1 MFLTTIVCTDG
12 IQLDETLL
20 IPWVGS
26 SRKFSFI
33 IQAYRHAGNDIW
45 IMTRHLIM
53 SLLCHKVPEYVF
65 LLENKIVVIRNI
77 FTWIYI

>member
-20 IPWVGS
+20 IPWV
-26 SRKFSFI
+26 SFI

-65 LLENKIVVIRNI
+65 YWKTKLL
-77 FTWIYI
+77 

>member
-20 IPWVGS
+20 IPQVGS

-33 IQAYRHAGNDIW
+33 IQAYRHTGNDIW

-53 SLLCHKVPEYVF
+53 ILLCHKVPEYVF
-65 LLENKIVVIRNI
+65 YWKTKLL
-77 FTWIYI
+77 

>member
-53 SLLCHKVPEYVF
+53 SLLRHKVPEYVF
-65 LLENKIVVIRNI
+65 YWKTKLL
-77 FTWIYI
+77 